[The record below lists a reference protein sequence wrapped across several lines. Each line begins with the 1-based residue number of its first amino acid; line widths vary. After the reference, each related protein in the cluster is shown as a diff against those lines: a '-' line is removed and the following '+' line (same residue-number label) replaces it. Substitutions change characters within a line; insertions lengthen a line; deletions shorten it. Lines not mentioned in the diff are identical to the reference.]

1 MVERKM
7 IAKQEFGNTGHLS
20 TRIIFGA
27 AALRNVTQAEADKT
41 LEVLLKYGINHIDT
55 AAGYG
60 ESELRIG
67 PWMEKHRNKFFL
79 ATKVFRRSY
88 QDALDQIHSSLE
100 RLRVSSVDLIQFHNL
115 TAQNSWKKVMGP
127 DGALKAAVEA
137 REQGLVKHIGVTG
150 HGYTVAAMHKQS
162 LEQFEFDSVL
172 LPYNYMMMQNPEY
185 AADFESLL
193 ELCKERRVAVQ
204 TIKSLARR
212 PWGRKERISSTW
224 YEPFEDQ
231 GDIDRAVHWVLERE
245 GIFLNTSADIHILPK
260 ILDAASRFKIGPPEE
275 EMQEKSTQLGM
286 KPIFDGRS
294 LLL

>member
-1 MVERKM
+1 M
-7 IAKQEFGNTGHLS
+7 IAKQKFGNTGHMS

-27 AALRNVTQAEADKT
+27 AALSNVTQAEADQT
-41 LEVLLKYGINHIDT
+41 FEVLLKFGINHIDT

-88 QDALDQIHSSLE
+88 QEALDQIHSSLE
-100 RLRVSSVDLIQFHNL
+100 RMRVSSIDLIQFHNL
-115 TAQNSWKKVMGP
+115 TSPNSWKKVMGE

-137 REQGLVKHIGVTG
+137 REQGVVKNIGVTG

-162 LEQFEFDSVL
+162 LEHFEFDTVL
-172 LPYNYMMMQNPEY
+172 LPYNYMMVQNSEY

-193 ELCKERRVAVQ
+193 KLCKERNVAVQ

-212 PWGRKERISSTW
+212 PWGGSKRIRTTW

-231 GDIDRAVHWVLERE
+231 VDIDRAVHWVLKKE
-245 GIFLNTSADIHILPK
+245 GIFLNTSGDIHILPK
-260 ILDAASRFKIGPPEE
+260 ILDAASRFNIGPPEE
-275 EMQEKSTQLGM
+275 EMQEKATQLEM

-294 LLL
+294 LIL

>member
-1 MVERKM
+1 M

-20 TRIIFGA
+20 TRTIFGA
-27 AALRNVTQAEADKT
+27 AALSNVTQAEADQT

-88 QDALDQIHSSLE
+88 QDALDQIHNSLE
-100 RLRVSSVDLIQFHNL
+100 RLRVSSIDLIQFHNL
-115 TAQNSWKKVMGP
+115 TSPNSWKKVMGS

-137 REQGLVKHIGVTG
+137 REQGLVKYIGVTG

-162 LEQFEFDSVL
+162 LEKFEFDTVL

-185 AADFESLL
+185 VADFESLL
-193 ELCKERRVAVQ
+193 ELCKERNVAVQ

-212 PWGRKERISSTW
+212 PWGDNKRIRTTW

-231 GDIDRAVHWVLERE
+231 NDIDRAVHWVMKRE
-245 GIFLNTSADIHILPK
+245 GIFLNSSSDIHLLPK
-260 ILDAASRFKIGPPEE
+260 ILDAANRFKNHLPKE
-275 EMQEKSTQLGM
+275 EMQEETRGLGM

-294 LLL
+294 LILG